1 MDEYTSIE
9 NKLSDIPVVIAFT
22 PNYFVPA
29 ATCLRSI
36 LDHSDAANAFH
47 VICLLTEALPEDMK
61 AAMEQLDSN
70 RLHISYI
77 NLQGRL
83 EDIYV
88 DERYTVA
95 ASYRLL
101 LPGLLPEYEK
111 VIYVDCDMV
120 VRNDLTDLYRKTDIT
135 NYYLAAVFEA
145 SLDSQLDYLL
155 HLGVKPGN
163 YINSGFLL
171 MNLQKLRE
179 DGMVKKLLQAA
190 KTPDLQFPDQDVLN
204 QLCQGKILGLPPYY
218 NSIRTFYL
226 PQYKKDFLRYYIEAD
241 WQAVQQHG
249 TIHYTGG
256 KPWDTFT
263 VQFDVWWQYYE
274 RLPEAIKKQWKRN
287 DRMWHLYR
295 AYRNGLG
302 KLLIDTARA
311 IYRRSKYKRRSR

>member
-1 MDEYTSIE
+1 MDEYTSIK

-29 ATCLRSI
+29 ATCLYSI
-36 LDHSDAANAFH
+36 LEHSDSSVSFH
-47 VICLLTEALPEDMK
+47 VVCLLTEALPENMK
-61 AAMEQLDSN
+61 AAMEQLDSI

-77 NLQGRL
+77 NLQGRM

-101 LPGLLPEYEK
+101 LPDLLPEYDK

-120 VRNDLTDLYRKTDIT
+120 VRNDLAELYRKTDLT
-135 NYYLAAVFEA
+135 DYYLAAVFEA

-190 KTPDLQFPDQDVLN
+190 KTPNLQFPDQDVLN
-204 QLCQGKILGLPPYY
+204 QLCQGKIFGLPPYY

-226 PQYKKDFLRYYIEAD
+226 PQYKKDFLHYYTEVD

-249 TIHYTGG
+249 TVHYTGG

-263 VQFDVWWQYYE
+263 VQFEVWWQYYE
-274 RLPEAIKKQWKRN
+274 RLPQAIKSQWTGN
-287 DRMWHLYR
+287 DKIWRLYR
-295 AYRNGLG
+295 AYSFVPVRLVMDVVQH
-302 KLLIDTARA
+302 L
-311 IYRRSKYKRRSR
+311 YRTIKYGRKK